1 MGGAFGEDVNSA
13 IIDGTISAGMV
24 SCCRLFLYLLNG
36 PDARSFIRGSGVGDE
51 NSFLG
56 GKRV

>member
-1 MGGAFGEDVNSA
+1 MGGAFGEDANSA
-13 IIDGTISAGMV
+13 IIDGTISAGTV
-24 SCCRLFLYLLNG
+24 FRCRLSLYLLNG

-56 GKRV
+56 GE

>member
-24 SCCRLFLYLLNG
+24 FCCRLFLYLLNG

-51 NSFLG
+51 NRFLG
-56 GKRV
+56 GK